1 MMNKKIPL
9 FCKIKKHITIPSPS
23 ATMFCG
29 YGFRFRPNF
38 LCKNCPANNKK
49 YFWGLK

>member
-1 MMNKKIPL
+1 MNKKIPL

-23 ATMFCG
+23 ASMFCKC
-29 YGFRFRPNF
+29 GFKFRPNF
-38 LCKNCPANNKK
+38 LCKNCPANLKK